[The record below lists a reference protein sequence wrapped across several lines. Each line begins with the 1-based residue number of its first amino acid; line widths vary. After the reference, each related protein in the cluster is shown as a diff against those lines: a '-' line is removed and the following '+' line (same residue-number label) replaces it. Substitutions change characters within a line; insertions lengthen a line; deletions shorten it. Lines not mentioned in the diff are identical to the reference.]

1 MQECAFLK
9 DFRPDE
15 LVALAVGIGL
25 ALAENADDDTLS
37 VLSSLFYS
45 IGGTLSLIAH
55 QRELLEGLQ
64 R

>member
-1 MQECAFLK
+1 M
-9 DFRPDE
+9 
-15 LVALAVGIGL
+15 ALAVGIGL